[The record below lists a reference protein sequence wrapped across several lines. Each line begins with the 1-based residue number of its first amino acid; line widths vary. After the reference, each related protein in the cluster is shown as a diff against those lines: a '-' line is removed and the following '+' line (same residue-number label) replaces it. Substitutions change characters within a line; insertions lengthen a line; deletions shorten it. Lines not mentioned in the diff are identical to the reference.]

1 VGASGWKHREEAGVS
16 GWTRVAGVAHATA
29 TRGVRAQIRRMRVA
43 GCVMHTKEAGMSAW
57 VRSESSKR
65 GVEKE

>member
-1 VGASGWKHREEAGVS
+1 VDARSRQ
-16 GWTRVAGVAHATA
+16 VAHATA